1 MGKNSNDN
9 SLGRYEEVIKILVRY
24 KDYVTRPRY
33 VGFSSTSK
41 NRDDDAI
48 SYVNNVNRVL
58 VNLSKE
64 DRTIIENEFI
74 RYRIDPLW
82 WMNYYS
88 RSTYYRRRSSAIK
101 SFMEIYAQ

>member
-1 MGKNSNDN
+1 MGKNSKDN
-9 SLGRYEEVIKILVRY
+9 SLELYEEVIKILVRY
-24 KDYVTRPRY
+24 KDYVSRPRY
-33 VGFSSTSK
+33 IGFSSVSK
-41 NRDDDAI
+41 TNNEDAI
-48 SYVNNVNRVL
+48 SYVNNVNRAL
-58 VNLSKE
+58 VMLSKE

-88 RSTYYRRRSSAIK
+88 RSTYYRRRTAAIK